1 MFHQRRKYEPRVKN
15 VSNQATKLTA
25 PQQIITTLI
34 PHVSAAG
41 ANILAP
47 TNAPSLPAAALIPFK
62 VDRHPSEYVTD
73 GNKKVVVFGP

>member
-25 PQQIITTLI
+25 PQHIITTLI
-34 PHVSAAG
+34 PHTSVAG

-62 VDRHPSEYVTD
+62 VDRHSSEYVTD